1 MRFAI
6 LYLYDL
12 AQLGVIFEG
21 ILNTFKILL
30 DTLTGCRHNLNMFKH
45 MHLAKGKHKAGGEA
59 TRAAILATALDV
71 FRRRGLDGATM
82 REIAKIAG
90 VALGAAYYYF
100 PSKEA
105 IVLAYYDQVQGE
117 HLARVTAELASKRH
131 DLLERLRIAFR
142 AKLDVLQGDRKLLGT
157 LFRYTGE
164 PKHPL
169 SVLGAGTRAN
179 REQSIAV
186 FRLAVGAERLPDDV
200 RAMLPA
206 ALWALHMGMLLYF
219 IYDESPN
226 QERTRKLADGILQLL
241 MRALAL
247 VNFPLLAPVRG
258 SLFAL
263 LRDAGLFPQPL
274 AADGPATTFS
284 TNEEAKS

>member
-1 MRFAI
+1 
-6 LYLYDL
+6 
-12 AQLGVIFEG
+12 
-21 ILNTFKILL
+21 
-30 DTLTGCRHNLNMFKH
+30 MFKR
-45 MHLAKGKHKAGGEA
+45 ATAKHKQGGEA
-59 TRAAILATALDV
+59 TREQILRTALEV

-82 REIAKIAG
+82 REIAKTAG

-105 IVLAYYDQVQGE
+105 IVQAYFDSVQGE
-117 HLARVTAELASKRH
+117 HLAQVKAELEGGQH

-142 AKLDVLQGDRKLLGT
+142 AKLEVLQGDRKLLGT

-164 PKHPL
+164 PRHPL
-169 SVLGAGTRAN
+169 SVLGAGTKAN

-186 FRLAVGAERLPDDV
+186 FRLAVGDERLPDDV

-206 ALWALHMGMLLYF
+206 ALWALHLAMLLYF

-226 QERTRKLADGILQLL
+226 QERTRRLADGVLQLL
-241 MRALAL
+241 VRALSL

-263 LRDAGLFPQPL
+263 LRDAGLFPEPL
-274 AADGPATTFS
+274 AAGGPATTFS
-284 TNEEAKS
+284 TNEEAQP

>member
-1 MRFAI
+1 
-6 LYLYDL
+6 
-12 AQLGVIFEG
+12 
-21 ILNTFKILL
+21 
-30 DTLTGCRHNLNMFKH
+30 MFKR
-45 MHLAKGKHKAGGEA
+45 LRAAKGKHKAGGEA
-59 TRAAILATALDV
+59 TRAQILATALEV

-82 REIAKIAG
+82 REIAKTAG

-105 IVLAYYDQVQGE
+105 IVQAYYDQVQGE
-117 HLARVTAELASKRH
+117 HLARVTAELAAEKH
-131 DLLERLRIAFR
+131 ELLARLRIAFR

-164 PKHPL
+164 PEHPL

-179 REQSIAV
+179 REQSMAV
-186 FRLAVGAERLPDDV
+186 FRLAVGDERLQEDV

-206 ALWALHMGMLLYF
+206 ALWALHLGMLLYF

-241 MRALAL
+241 VRALAL

-263 LRDAGLFPQPL
+263 LRDAGLFPEPL
-274 AADGPATTFS
+274 AADGPATNFS
-284 TNEEAKS
+284 TNEEA

>member
-1 MRFAI
+1 
-6 LYLYDL
+6 
-12 AQLGVIFEG
+12 
-21 ILNTFKILL
+21 
-30 DTLTGCRHNLNMFKH
+30 MFKQR
-45 MHLAKGKHKAGGEA
+45 LNKQGRLRAGGEA
-59 TRAAILATALDV
+59 TRAQILATALEV

-82 REIAKIAG
+82 REIAKKAG

-105 IVLAYYDQVQGE
+105 IVQAYYDQVQGS
-117 HLARVTAELASKRH
+117 HLARVAAELAVERH
-131 DLLERLRIAFR
+131 DLLARLRIAFR

-164 PKHPL
+164 PEHPL
-169 SVLGAGTRAN
+169 SVLGAGTRVN

-186 FRLAVGAERLPDDV
+186 FRLAVGDERLPDDV

-219 IYDESPN
+219 IYDESRN
-226 QERTRKLADGILQLL
+226 QERTRKLADGVLQLL
-241 MRALAL
+241 VRALAL

-263 LRDAGLFPQPL
+263 LRDAGLFPEPL
-274 AADGPATTFS
+274 ATDGPATTFS
-284 TNEEAKS
+284 TDEEA